1 MTDVPLATRVGSPLS
16 LTLVRGALRL
26 LSHTSPSV
34 ASRVAADLFM
44 TPRRHRT
51 PERERTLLAGAT
63 PFEVRLGDST
73 TIKAWS
79 WGIGPVV
86 LLVHGWEGRG
96 SQLTPFVRPLVDAGY
111 RVIAF
116 DAPGH
121 GASDGNRSSLPH
133 FTYALRAVAAATAE
147 PHAIIAHSLGCA
159 AATLALRDGLTTNRL
174 VFMAPPLEPVDYT
187 ARFGEILALDS
198 AIIDRMRLRIE
209 ERFLRKW
216 TDYSLALTA
225 KDMTAPLLIIHDR
238 EDQETF
244 WHEGNALAS
253 IWPNARLITTDGLGH
268 RRILREPSLIEEATR
283 FISAALRASQ

>member
-1 MTDVPLATRVGSPLS
+1 M
-16 LTLVRGALRL
+16 
-26 LSHTSPSV
+26 

-51 PERERTLLAGAT
+51 PDRERILLTGAT
-63 PFEVRLGDST
+63 PFDVRLGDST

-96 SQLTPFVRPLVDAGY
+96 SQLAPFVRPLVDAAY
-111 RVIAF
+111 RVVAF

-159 AATLALRDGLTTNRL
+159 ATTLALRDGLTANRL
-174 VFMAPPLEPVDYT
+174 VFMAPPLEPADYT
-187 ARFGEILALDS
+187 LRFGEILALDS
-198 AIIDRMRLRIE
+198 EIIARMRLRIE

-216 TDYSLALTA
+216 SDYSLALTA
-225 KDMTAPLLIIHDR
+225 KEMTAPLLIIHDR
-238 EDQETF
+238 QDQETF
-244 WHEGNALAS
+244 WSEGNELAS

-283 FISAALRASQ
+283 FITS

>member
-1 MTDVPLATRVGSPLS
+1 MTDVPLAARVGSPLS
-16 LTLVRGALRL
+16 LTLVRGALRV
-26 LSHTSPSV
+26 LSHASPAV
-34 ASRVAADLFM
+34 ASRVAMDLFM

-51 PERERTLLAGAT
+51 PDRERALLAGAT
-63 PFEVRLGDST
+63 PFDVRLGDST

-79 WGIGPVV
+79 WGSGPVV

-96 SQLTPFVRPLVDAGY
+96 SQMTPFVQPLVDAGH

-159 AATLALRDGLTTNRL
+159 ATTLALRDGLTANRL

-238 EDQETF
+238 QDQETF
-244 WHEGNALAS
+244 WSEGNALAS
-253 IWPNARLITTDGLGH
+253 LWPNARLITTDGLGH
-268 RRILREPSLIEEATR
+268 RRILREPSLIEEAVR
-283 FISAALRASQ
+283 FISSV